1 MPYLIARNAVK
12 ISLEDARIAG
22 NIQLYINAKNVD
34 SRDRD
39 PMGEV
44 IVTIKILPE
53 DSAIN
58 INQLKERVNSKLDK
72 ICKVANMEVQEIA
85 FGLKAV
91 KAQVIILDA
100 DGEIDK
106 VESSITEIE
115 GVGQVDTEDM
125 SLL

>member
-12 ISLEDARIAG
+12 VSSEDARIAG

-91 KAQVIILDA
+91 KAQVIIPDA

>member
-1 MPYLIARNAVK
+1 MPYLIARNAAK
-12 ISLEDARIAG
+12 ASSEDARIAES
-22 NIQLYINAKNVD
+22 IQLYINAKNAGF
-34 SRDRD
+34 RDRD

-44 IVTIKILPE
+44 IVTIKVLPE

-58 INQLKERVNSKLDK
+58 IEKLKERVKVNLDK

-91 KAQVIILDA
+91 KVQVIIPDA
-100 DGEIDK
+100 DGQIDK
-106 VESSITEIE
+106 VESSITGIE

>member
-1 MPYLIARNAVK
+1 MPYLIARNVAK
-12 ISLEDARIAG
+12 ASSEDAKNAG
-22 NIQLYINAKNVD
+22 NIQPYINAKNAGF
-34 SRDRD
+34 RDRD

-44 IVTIKILPE
+44 IVTIKVLPE

-58 INQLKERVNSKLDK
+58 IEKLKERVNSNLIKV
-72 ICKVANMEVQEIA
+72 CKVANLEVQEIA
-85 FGLKAV
+85 FGLKAIKV
-91 KAQVIILDA
+91 QIIIPDA

-106 VESSITEIE
+106 VESSITGIE

>member
-1 MPYLIARNAVK
+1 
-12 ISLEDARIAG
+12 
-22 NIQLYINAKNVD
+22 
-34 SRDRD
+34 
-39 PMGEV
+39 MGEV

-72 ICKVANMEVQEIA
+72 ICKVAKMEVQEIA

>member
-1 MPYLIARNAVK
+1 
-12 ISLEDARIAG
+12 
-22 NIQLYINAKNVD
+22 
-34 SRDRD
+34 
-39 PMGEV
+39 MGEV

-58 INQLKERVNSKLDK
+58 INQLKERVNSTLDK
-72 ICKVANMEVQEIA
+72 ICRVANMEVQEIA

-106 VESSITEIE
+106 VESSITGIE

>member
-12 ISLEDARIAG
+12 ASSEDARIAG
-22 NIQLYINAKNVD
+22 SIQLYIHAKNVGF
-34 SRDRD
+34 RDRD
-39 PMGEV
+39 LMGEV
-44 IVTIKILPE
+44 IVTIKVLPE

-58 INQLKERVNSKLDK
+58 IEKLKERVNANLDK

-91 KAQVIILDA
+91 KVQVIIPDA
-100 DGEIDK
+100 DGQIDK
-106 VESSITEIE
+106 VESSITGIE

>member
-1 MPYLIARNAVK
+1 MLYLIARNAVK

>member
-1 MPYLIARNAVK
+1 MLYLIARNAVK

-106 VESSITEIE
+106 VESSITDIE

>member
-1 MPYLIARNAVK
+1 
-12 ISLEDARIAG
+12 
-22 NIQLYINAKNVD
+22 
-34 SRDRD
+34 
-39 PMGEV
+39 MGEV

-58 INQLKERVNSKLDK
+58 INQLKERVNSTLDK
-72 ICKVANMEVQEIA
+72 ICRVANMEVQEID

-106 VESSITEIE
+106 VESSITGIE

>member
-12 ISLEDARIAG
+12 VSSEDARIAG
-22 NIQLYINAKNVD
+22 NIQLFINAKNVD
-34 SRDRD
+34 FRDRD
-39 PMGEV
+39 SMGEV

-72 ICKVANMEVQEIA
+72 ICKVANMEIQEIA

-91 KAQVIILDA
+91 KAQVIIPDA

-106 VESSITEIE
+106 VESSITDIE

>member
-1 MPYLIARNAVK
+1 MLYLIARNAVK

-91 KAQVIILDA
+91 KAQVIIPDA

>member
-1 MPYLIARNAVK
+1 MPYLIARNAAK
-12 ISLEDARIAG
+12 ASSEDARIAG
-22 NIQLYINAKNVD
+22 SIQLYINAKSVG

-44 IVTIKILPE
+44 IVTIKVLPE

-58 INQLKERVNSKLDK
+58 IEKLKERVKANLDK

-91 KAQVIILDA
+91 KVQVIIPDA
-100 DGEIDK
+100 DGQIDK
-106 VESSITEIE
+106 VESSITGIE